1 MKPDVLV
8 IVPLRPNQQEQ
19 LEATY
24 TLHRYDLAED
34 KNAFLA
40 EVGDKIVAVVTNGGH
55 GLTRAQ
61 LEFLPNL
68 KITSSSGVGYDAI
81 DVEACSEQGVKV
93 TNTPDVLT
101 DDVADMALALFLAVR
116 RDLVRG
122 DAYIRTGAW
131 GRDGAFPLTHS
142 IKAKKVGIAG
152 LGRIGKAIAARLEPM
167 GVEIAY
173 HGRHQQADVAYS
185 YMADLIAMAEW
196 ADILIAAMP
205 GGAATEGMISEAV
218 LEALG
223 PDGSFINIAR
233 GSVVDEA
240 ALIACLKDGRLGS
253 AGLDVFLN
261 EPEPST
267 AFAAIPNVVL
277 HPHNA
282 SGTVE
287 TRGAMSQLVLDNL
300 AAYFA
305 GKPLVTPVN

>member
-122 DAYIRTGAW
+122 DDLYTHRSVG
-131 GRDGAFPLTHS
+131 GEMVPFRSHHS
-142 IKAKKVGIAG
+142 IKARKVGIVG

-173 HGRHQQADVAYS
+173 HVA
-185 YMADLIAMAEW
+185 
-196 ADILIAAMP
+196 P
-205 GGAATEGMISEAV
+205 
-218 LEALG
+218 
-223 PDGSFINIAR
+223 
-233 GSVVDEA
+233 
-240 ALIACLKDGRLGS
+240 S
-253 AGLDVFLN
+253 AG
-261 EPEPST
+261 
-267 AFAAIPNVVL
+267 
-277 HPHNA
+277 
-282 SGTVE
+282 
-287 TRGAMSQLVLDNL
+287 
-300 AAYFA
+300 
-305 GKPLVTPVN
+305 